1 MLRLST
7 LYEKPIS
14 KDNAKELII
23 ATVVGNIGKTIF
35 RQIVKVVPGAGMVVG
50 ASVAGAMTVALGHAV
65 KYAHEN
71 NIELTA
77 KSLKPIYEL
86 FLKKEKK

>member
-1 MLRLST
+1 
-7 LYEKPIS
+7 
-14 KDNAKELII
+14 
-23 ATVVGNIGKTIF
+23 
-35 RQIVKVVPGAGMVVG
+35 MVVG
-50 ASVAGAMTVALGHAV
+50 ASVAGAMTIALGHAV

-86 FLKKEKK
+86 LLKKEKK